1 MNDHDWENLQFLL
14 NADKETLA
22 DWYSKVGVDDHEY
35 ASEILTMYSEELK
48 VKEVLITDKDIK
60 EFGEASGILSRYR
73 K

>member
-1 MNDHDWENLQFLL
+1 MNDHDWVNLQFLL

-22 DWYSKVGVDDHEY
+22 DWYSKTDVDDHEY
-35 ASEILTMYSEELK
+35 ASEIMTMYSEELK